1 MEVLRINVLRALLIN
16 IYLVGNVLNAI
27 IRGNIYFFMQK
38 FTFKKKNKYFIMKK

>member
-38 FTFKKKNKYFIMKK
+38 FTFKKKKNILL